1 MISDDLFNEIPNLS
15 GVNNLFIP
23 VTSDK
28 IYIISYEY
36 NSRGKKATIIYTE
49 NFYKIGKTITE
60 ICHDIKRICNCN
72 GCIYDSALPMNLLD
86 RISNNLLGEK
96 KGEKEKEK
104 EKKQYIQL
112 QGNQIEKSRDYFV
125 SNLGISLNDI
135 LYSF

>member
-1 MISDDLFNEIPNLS
+1 MISDDLSDNLS
-15 GVNNLFIP
+15 NLPIDP
-23 VTSDK
+23 IK

-60 ICHDIKRICNCN
+60 ICRDIKRICNCN
-72 GCIYDSALPMNLLD
+72 GCINDSALPMNFLM
-86 RISNNLLGEK
+86 GEK
-96 KGEKEKEK
+96 KGEKEK

-135 LYSF
+135 MYSF